1 MAKQLEFPRYQALM
15 SIDLRC
21 FDLRKQDYGVADYF
35 EKLGF
40 LPHILLLHET
50 NLDQVHLHDGMIDET
65 PLDYIWCT
73 QRGMPGCQC
82 WTRRQLKELVEI
94 VHRYGVKF
102 YQGLEAAWQNWP
114 QYGSKAKWPYEHD
127 EIFIT
132 LRNGSKTNEAGIA
145 GDAGAVNPLV
155 HMKDGSWYEDLLCRD
170 IVRYLKD
177 YDMDGYFSADGMAGL
192 TVPLDQGDYSDDM
205 IGQFSAFTGISVTG
219 RTTPEKA
226 DDIWEHY
233 RKDWIHFY
241 TERWIVFYRKLSRA
255 LKAAGKGLATMDAW
269 ARGPAESVIDFGFD
283 YRRLNEVGLDYYCL
297 ESREE
302 NWGRRGHSGL
312 YAWEPGQVVAASAI
326 KAYAPELTMLW
337 ALCTCNAPEHW
348 HAVRDVPVVLERE
361 LMTLPLT
368 SVITEEGEWKRAFDG
383 YLAIF
388 GIDLTETE
396 WKWMSERL
404 DFSFLPEFQRLLG
417 PALVWSDSVYEY
429 YYERG
434 ERWQISAP
442 VTQLVTA
449 GLPLRAAV
457 NTGNLARARAE
468 AYVLVDPNGI
478 TDEEVSALIQKRREG
493 ADLILI
499 GEIRQERLL
508 KEAGLT
514 TARKA
519 EVSRQWHLE
528 PTFPAAVC
536 NRTAQGESEGDMH
549 LFYHAEDAI
558 PYITSR
564 EEYLVMSRKDYEGEG
579 SVFYLAATREWD
591 TGIWHNAEDVTSSS
605 ASAFTEQMP
614 GILSQGYRK
623 SLVNH
628 VMPDTL
634 ELLMAG
640 ALKDRSNLSVNVDMG
655 QYAAYQRKD
664 GNVVVQLENMA
675 DFFYTRPT
683 VKTTFAITGASH
695 FPIKNPSPAGYIL
708 DRTTHAH
715 GCSVNV
721 IPDGVIPVILKPEQ
735 QTAMAEK

>member
-1 MAKQLEFPRYQALM
+1 MKKQLEFPRYQALL

-21 FDLRKQDYGVADYF
+21 FDLRKADYGVADYF
-35 EKLGF
+35 NQLGF

-50 NLDQVHLHDGMIDET
+50 NLDQVHLHDGKIDET

-73 QRGMPGCQC
+73 QRGMPGCQH
-82 WTRRQLKELVEI
+82 WTRRQLRELVEI
-94 VHRYGVKF
+94 VHTYGVKF
-102 YQGLEAAWQNWP
+102 YQGLEAAWQAWP

-127 EIFIT
+127 EVFIT
-132 LRNGSKTNEAGIA
+132 LRDGHKTNEEGAIR
-145 GDAGAVNPLV
+145 DAGCINPLV

-192 TVPLDQGDYSDDM
+192 TVPLEQGDYSDDM
-205 IGQFSAFTGISVTG
+205 IRQFSEFADLSVKG
-219 RTTPEKA
+219 NTTKEKA

-233 RKDWIHFY
+233 RKEWIHFY
-241 TERWIVFYRKLSRA
+241 TERWIVFYKKLSAA
-255 LKAAGKGLATMDAW
+255 LKESGKELATMDAW

-283 YRRLNEVGLDYYCL
+283 YRRLHEVGLDYYCL

-312 YAWEPGQVVAASAI
+312 FVWEPGQVVAASAI
-326 KAYAPELTMLW
+326 KAYAPDLTMLW

-348 HAVRDVPVVLERE
+348 HAVRDVPIVLERE

-388 GIDLTETE
+388 GIDLTKLE
-396 WKWMSERL
+396 WKWMRERL
-404 DFSFLPEFQRLLG
+404 DFSFLPEIKRMFG
-417 PALVWSDSVYEY
+417 PVLVWSDPVYEH
-429 YYERG
+429 YYEQG

-442 VTQLVTA
+442 VTQLVAA

-457 NTGNLARARAE
+457 NTRNLANAKAE

-478 TDEEVSALIQKRREG
+478 TEEEVSALLKKRKEG

-508 KEAGLT
+508 KEAGLKEAGKSIESRWWQLNEAFPST
-514 TARKA
+514 VCDRV
-519 EVSRQWHLE
+519 VS
-528 PTFPAAVC
+528 
-536 NRTAQGESEGDMH
+536 GESEKNMH
-549 LFYHAEDAI
+549 LFYYIEDAT
-558 PYITSR
+558 PYIMSQ
-564 EEYLVMSRKDYEGEG
+564 EKYLVMSRKDYVGEG

-591 TGIWHNAEDVTSSS
+591 TGIWHNEEDTTQSST
-605 ASAFTEQMP
+605 SAFTEQMP
-614 GILSQGYRK
+614 GILSQGYMK
-623 SLVNH
+623 SLIVH
-628 VMPDTL
+628 TMPDTL

-640 ALKDRSNLSVNVDMG
+640 ALKDRSNISVDVDMG
-655 QYAAYQRKD
+655 QYAAYERED
-664 GNVVVQLENMA
+664 GSVVVQLENMA

-683 VKTTFAITGASH
+683 IKTVFEIAGASH
-695 FPIKNPSPAGYIL
+695 FPLKNPSPAGYIL
-708 DRTTHAH
+708 DGTTHAH

-721 IPDGVIPVILKPEQ
+721 IPDGMIPVILKPG
-735 QTAMAEK
+735 K